1 MCECLRNRSLVDH
14 MFVSYSCNASDP
26 LHLRDKNH
34 NKVLEDGNT
43 QGMLSHIKNNKKVCL
58 VVLDHAGL
66 STNREDL
73 EQLVSDN
80 ESLQKIIVDTLTFNN
95 KVKIYERHKLLDEQ
109 QTLKAFEYR
118 NRPLQQQSKD
128 L

>member
-1 MCECLRNRSLVDH
+1 MLR
-14 MFVSYSCNASDP
+14 
-26 LHLRDKNH
+26 
-34 NKVLEDGNT
+34 
-43 QGMLSHIKNNKKVCL
+43 HIKNNNKVCL

-80 ESLQKIIVDTLTFNN
+80 ESLQKIIVDTLPFNN

-109 QTLKAFEYR
+109 QTLKAFECR
-118 NRPLQQQSKD
+118 NKKNKNQSNERLKCQD
-128 L
+128 FD